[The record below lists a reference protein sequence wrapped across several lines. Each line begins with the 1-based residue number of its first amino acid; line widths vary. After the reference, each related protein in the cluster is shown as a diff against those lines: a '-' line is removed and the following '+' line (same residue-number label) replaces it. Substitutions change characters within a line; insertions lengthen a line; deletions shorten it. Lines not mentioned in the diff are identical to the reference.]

1 MEHLHREHQTVTE
14 EDRCEA
20 NSNNTHFRRG
30 DGE

>member
-14 EDRCEA
+14 EDRAEA
-20 NSNNTHFRRG
+20 DSNNTRFRRG